1 MADQDWQ
8 SRIKTGRNDDCPCGS
23 HKKYKKCHMEADQKA
38 QSDALAKVNEEAAKN
53 APADDHEGHDH
64 AGHDHP
70 HAHAHKHEK
79 GGPARPQAPV
89 NVQKQVSAPRKAGG
103 GS

>member
-38 QSDALAKVNEEAAKN
+38 QSDALAKSNAEAAKN
-53 APADDHEGHDH
+53 VKADEHDHDH
-64 AGHDHP
+64 AGHDHHGHP
-70 HAHAHKHEK
+70 HAHNH
-79 GGPARPQAPV
+79 GGGHSPKPGSPV
-89 NVQKQVSAPRKAGG
+89 VHQVSAPRKAGG

>member
-23 HKKYKKCHMEADQKA
+23 HRKYKKCHMEADQKA
-38 QSDALAKVNEEAAKN
+38 QSEALAKTNAELAKN
-53 APADDHEGHDH
+53 AKVDEHDHDH
-64 AGHDHP
+64 AGHDH
-70 HAHAHKHEK
+70 HGHDHHGHNH
-79 GGPARPQAPV
+79 GGGHGPKPGSPV
-89 NVQKQVSAPRKAGG
+89 VHQVSAPRKAGG